1 MADKNTKI
9 SVELETKNAQ
19 TIKDLRDEF
28 DRLKEEL
35 KQTTLA
41 YHQGQISE
49 ADYQAKAETLKASMR
64 EVKTSV
70 DNLGESLRKA
80 KSGMAGFGQSALQ
93 TGRVVQD
100 FVQGGIGGILNNI
113 EGLSQALGGGPGLAG
128 VLTIVGVAAF
138 IAAPHIQ
145 KFLDSLSSDEPKTFA
160 EEMGKIEERIKELTN
175 KKHKIAVD
183 YEDLEKAKDQLE
195 AMKKIEQEIKH
206 LRDAN
211 TSDESKQ
218 KSAVQKVIIESG
230 KEGKVEEGMMR
241 SGAGKEELE
250 KDKSLQESIKRKKEI
265 DKILEREQQFRMHQA
280 TPGFGETDLL
290 DREEHDLWKERKK
303 IEERIETKR
312 REVVKKL
319 IVDAE
324 TDAKA
329 LEKLHEAA
337 SKHPENFAPGFEER
351 LEEALPA
358 TRQFDAEQKA
368 AEKHIEEHKKVWKRT
383 HDKENAEKQAKKEAD
398 RQADQ
403 DWADS
408 EAVAD
413 NSVEQDNRRYIALK
427 KQHKQKLQSKA
438 LAAKRA
444 KIAEERARERSI
456 DRRAK
461 EYGEPIKNSLP
472 IQMLAN
478 VAGGASPDQTRRQAI
493 HAVDS
498 NLAAQGVPEHHEVAS
513 KIVDDSMREIR
524 KKMAAQSASG
534 LSLDAKIM
542 NVMQEFS
549 NEQDVVIRRQRSLEQ
564 QAEQL
569 QRQVGVRRR
578 KT

>member
-9 SVELETKNAQ
+9 SVELETRNAQ

-49 ADYQAKAETLKASMR
+49 AEYQAKAETLKASMR

-128 VLTIVGVAAF
+128 VMTIVGVAAF
-138 IAAPHIQ
+138 IAMPHIQ

-183 YEDLEKAKDQLE
+183 YEDLEHAKDQLE

-218 KSAVQKVIIESG
+218 KTAVQKAIIESG
-230 KEGKVEEGMMR
+230 KEGKVEKGIIDSGIININDDKAIREMQSEYEHLKGKHSRGEDTISEKMR
-241 SGAGKEELE
+241 MFDL
-250 KDKSLQESIKRKKEI
+250 KDQ
-265 DKILEREQQFRMHQA
+265 
-280 TPGFGETDLL
+280 
-290 DREEHDLWKERKK
+290 
-303 IEERIETKR
+303 IEERIKVFQQETAR
-312 REVVKKL
+312 KL

-337 SKHPENFAPGFEER
+337 AKHPENFGPGFEEKLAEAHPDVRR
-351 LEEALPA
+351 LDKEDKE
-358 TRQFDAEQKA
+358 FQKDLV
-368 AEKHIEEHKKVWKRT
+368 KHRHAWKRT
-383 HDKENAEKQAKKEAD
+383 HAKDKAEERRKKAETKLAED
-398 RQADQ
+398 RWTA
-403 DWADS
+403 
-408 EAVAD
+408 
-413 NSVEQDNRRYIALK
+413 EQDNANLELDQSNKKYIRLK
-427 KQHKQKLQSKA
+427 KKRAIDAKKKQTA
-438 LAAKRA
+438 LARKVASDRRNRLRTEKKEDKA
-444 KIAEERARERSI
+444 EDKIAKQFLA
-456 DRRAK
+456 
-461 EYGEPIKNSLP
+461 PIKHSLP
-472 IQMLAN
+472 FQMLGM
-478 VAGGASPDQTRRQAI
+478 VSQGATPAQSQSAAVQ
-493 HAVDS
+493 AVDQ
-498 NLAAQGVPEHHEVAS
+498 NLAAQGVQDHHAIAV
-513 KIVDDSMREIR
+513 KVVDEAMKEIR

-534 LSLDAKIM
+534 LTLDAKIM
-542 NVMQEFS
+542 RVMQEFS

-564 QAEQL
+564 HAEQL
-569 QRQVGVRRR
+569 QRQVSVRRR